1 MNKVIYNVT
10 VSVDAH
16 RHEEWLS
23 WMQSVHIPE
32 VMQTGFFLSHRICRV
47 HAFEDGGVTYAIQ
60 YVCLTQAHL
69 DEYQE
74 KCAPALQKDHQDRF
88 GAHTAAFRT
97 LLEILGES
105 GETTF

>member
-10 VSVDAH
+10 VSVDEQVH
-16 RHEEWLS
+16 LEWLT
-23 WMQSVHIPE
+23 WMREVHIPD
-32 VMQTGFFLSHRICRV
+32 VMETGFFLEHRICRV
-47 HAFEDGGVTYAIQ
+47 HAFEEGGVTYAIQ
-60 YVCLTQAHL
+60 YVCLSQAAL

-97 LLEILGES
+97 LLEILDES
-105 GETTF
+105 ERTTF